1 MKNPQL
7 QNADIARLCRS
18 LSLLLHS
25 GISQADSLHLMAKEE
40 GHPWDAVLAEMGTAL
55 DGGAYLSDVLEN
67 SGVFPRYVYGMVRI
81 GEETGR
87 TEEALTS
94 LADYY
99 NERCRVNKLI
109 RSSLA
114 YPSLILG
121 VMLVVVGVLLIKV
134 LHVFDAVYASMGSRL
149 TGLAGGLLQAGQAL
163 EHLLPVLFGL
173 LLLVILAAAL
183 FSLCPPCRRAMT
195 QFFQKHLGDCG
206 IFRKFHN
213 ARFARALA
221 MGLQSGL
228 SLDEAMDL
236 ARMLLSDAPSA
247 LRRCTDC
254 MAMLAENMSLA
265 EAVEKTGLLPPA
277 SGRLLALG
285 LRGGSADAVM
295 QTIADDLSQE
305 AEDSLQSAIGRIE
318 PAMVVAASVLVGVIL
333 LSVMLPLMNIL
344 SSIG

>member
-25 GISQADSLHLMAKEE
+25 GISQADSLYLMAKEE
-40 GHPWDAVLAEMGTAL
+40 AQPWDAVLSEMGAAL
-55 DGGAYLSDVLEN
+55 DGGAYLSDVLES

-87 TEEALTS
+87 TEEALAS

-99 NERCRVNKLI
+99 HERCRVNKLI

-114 YPSLILG
+114 YPSLILT
-121 VMLVVVGVLLIKV
+121 VMLIVVGVLLIKV
-134 LHVFDAVYASMGSRL
+134 LPVFDAVYASMGSRL

-163 EHLLPVLFGL
+163 EKTLPVLFVL
-173 LLLVILAAAL
+173 LLLVVIAAVL
-183 FSLCPPCRRAMT
+183 FSLCAPCRKVMT
-195 QFFQKHLGDCG
+195 GAFQKHFGDSG

-228 SLDEAMDL
+228 SLDEAMNL

-247 LRRCTDC
+247 LHRCTDC
-254 MAMLAENMSLA
+254 IAMLEENVSLA

-285 LRGGSADAVM
+285 LRSGSADAVM

-305 AEDSLQSAIGRIE
+305 AEDSLQALIGRIE
-318 PAMVVAASVLVGVIL
+318 PAMVIAASVLVGVIL

>member
-40 GHPWDAVLAEMGTAL
+40 SQPWDAVLAEMGTAL
-55 DGGAYLSDVLEN
+55 DNGAYLSDVLES

-87 TEEALTS
+87 TEEALAS

-114 YPSLILG
+114 YPSLILT

-134 LHVFDAVYASMGSRL
+134 LPVFDAVYASMGSRL

-163 EHLLPVLFGL
+163 EKTLPVLFAL
-173 LLLVILAAAL
+173 LLLVIVAAAL
-183 FSLCPPCRRAMT
+183 FSLCAPCRKAMT
-195 QFFQKHLGDCG
+195 QFFQKHFGDCG

-254 MAMLAENMSLA
+254 MEMLAENMSLA

-285 LRGGSADAVM
+285 LRSGSADAVM

-318 PAMVVAASVLVGVIL
+318 PAMVIAASVLVGVIL

>member
-40 GHPWDAVLAEMGTAL
+40 GHPWDTVLAEMGTAL
-55 DGGAYLSDVLEN
+55 DGGAYLSDVLEC
-67 SGVFPRYVYGMVRI
+67 SGVFPRYVYGMVHI

-87 TEEALTS
+87 TEEALAS

-134 LHVFDAVYASMGSRL
+134 LPVFDAVYASMGSRL
-149 TGLAGGLLQAGQAL
+149 TGLAGGLLQTGQAL

-173 LLLVILAAAL
+173 LLLIILAAAL

-195 QFFQKHLGDCG
+195 QFFQKHWGDSG

-236 ARMLLSDAPSA
+236 ARMLLSDAPPA

-254 MAMLAENMSLA
+254 MAMLEENMSLA

-295 QTIADDLSQE
+295 QTIADNLSQE
-305 AEDSLQSAIGRIE
+305 AEDSLQAAIGRIE
-318 PAMVVAASVLVGVIL
+318 PAMVIAASVLVGVIL